1 MHAELHIKD
10 ADTKIEKTECR
21 DTNSNTCRRDVLDA
35 TEITIEEV
43 SIDGICGVY

>member
-1 MHAELHIKD
+1 MRTELYTKD
-10 ADTKIEKTECR
+10 VENRPEKTETLDATR
-21 DTNSNTCRRDVLDA
+21 NTPCRDVLDA